1 MKKIYCV
8 CFVRVCDW
16 KSDNTLGQIVRRIG
30 EYKTREEA
38 AKAIREMDI
47 KEFWDKQCAQIG
59 RMKFHLDFDGYDLDF
74 VANHD
79 SEDPDYPWIETRA
92 ILHYHDDDEPNK
104 NMDTD
109 FRYRIWIAEI
119 PSL

>member
-8 CFVRVCDW
+8 CFVRICDW
-16 KSDNTLGQIVRRIG
+16 KSDNTLSRIFERIG

-38 AKAIREMDI
+38 AKTIREIDI
-47 KEFWDKQCAQIG
+47 KEFWDKQCAQIM
-59 RMKFHLDFDGYDLDF
+59 RTKFHSVFDGYELDF

-92 ILHYHDDDEPNK
+92 VLHYHYDDEPDR

-109 FRYRIWIAEI
+109 FRYRISIVEI